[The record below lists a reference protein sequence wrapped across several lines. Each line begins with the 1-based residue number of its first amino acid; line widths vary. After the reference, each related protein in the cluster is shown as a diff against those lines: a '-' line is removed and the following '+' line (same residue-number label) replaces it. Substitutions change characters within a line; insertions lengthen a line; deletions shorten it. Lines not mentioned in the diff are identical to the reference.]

1 MMVVEETV
9 SSVKSI
15 NVIAMCQEHGA
26 RLPTGFVMWIRRMY
40 LLDIKALCSK
50 GLDAENFVSSD
61 FSIRVEEGMSS
72 FNEGMNRVVEDVC
85 LMGLEVNE
93 ADTQVYE
100 AGRGKKVRDR
110 VTKKNK
116 RTWKK
121 KVKLDQCLC
130 LDSLS

>member
-9 SSVKSI
+9 SSVKSV
-15 NVIAMCQEHGA
+15 NVVAICQEHGV
-26 RLPTGFVMWIRRMY
+26 RLPTGSIMWIRRMY

-50 GLDAENFVSSD
+50 GLDAVNFVSSD

-72 FNEGMNRVVEDVC
+72 FNEGTNRAVEDVC

-93 ADTQVYE
+93 DDTQVYK
-100 AGRGKKVRDR
+100 AGREKKVRDR

-121 KVKLDQCLC
+121 KIKLASMFVC
-130 LDSLS
+130 

>member
-9 SSVKSI
+9 SSVKSV
-15 NVIAMCQEHGA
+15 NVVAMCQEHGV
-26 RLPTGFVMWIRRMY
+26 RLPTGSVIWIRRMY
-40 LLDIKALCSK
+40 LLNIKALCSK

-72 FNEGMNRVVEDVC
+72 FNEGMNRVVVDVC

-100 AGRGKKVRDR
+100 AG
-110 VTKKNK
+110 
-116 RTWKK
+116 
-121 KVKLDQCLC
+121 
-130 LDSLS
+130 